1 MPVHFCEEKKHQQN
15 ITMLWFHRHV
25 YLISVTFGNPELS
38 QHFSTDLNHLHNLDL
53 VLQGHDLAI
62 NRFHGDNVL
71 IVLIKVDAVD
81 AREELLQVGLD
92 DCGIGGLTKDLQQ
105 VIVTDEIETGE
116 LSTLF
121 LQ

>member
-1 MPVHFCEEKKHQQN
+1 MHFCEGKKHQQN
-15 ITMLWFHRHV
+15 ITTLWFHRHV
-25 YLISVTFGNPELS
+25 YLISVTFRNPELS
-38 QHFSTDLNHLHNLDL
+38 HFSTDLNHLHNLDL